1 MDQERGGSPSHF
13 QQKHQIEQDRTVL
26 DLNKVTEA
34 LLIEREVEEEGQG
47 TRVERVGAPV
57 SGYIK
62 VSAGLNVRSERVS
75 HAGAV
80 QASRDLQSDS
90 LITGSPYF
98 ASLPTL
104 ITKEL
109 GVSQYYLCSP
119 NQHSGKCGL
128 AIFAGT

>member
-1 MDQERGGSPSHF
+1 MDEERGGSPSHF

-47 TRVERVGAPV
+47 TRVERVGVPV

-62 VSAGLNVRSERVS
+62 VSIDLNVRSERVS

-80 QASRDLQSDS
+80 QAS
-90 LITGSPYF
+90 
-98 ASLPTL
+98 
-104 ITKEL
+104 
-109 GVSQYYLCSP
+109 
-119 NQHSGKCGL
+119 
-128 AIFAGT
+128 

>member
-1 MDQERGGSPSHF
+1 M
-13 QQKHQIEQDRTVL
+13 
-26 DLNKVTEA
+26 TEA

-104 ITKEL
+104 ITITFPTL
-109 GVSQYYLCSP
+109 FPISRRSRTPL
-119 NQHSGKCGL
+119 
-128 AIFAGT
+128 

>member
-1 MDQERGGSPSHF
+1 VDQERGGSPSHF

-47 TRVERVGAPV
+47 TRVERVGAAPV

-104 ITKEL
+104 ITFPPL
-109 GVSQYYLCSP
+109 FPISRRSRTPL
-119 NQHSGKCGL
+119 
-128 AIFAGT
+128 

>member
-104 ITKEL
+104 ITFPTL
-109 GVSQYYLCSP
+109 FPIYRRSRTPLT
-119 NQHSGKCGL
+119 L
-128 AIFAGT
+128 